1 MAFSFF
7 CLLPLFYGGIIQ
19 RHIKKIFV
27 FKRHT
32 APADNYNKYKN
43 LEDDYYSM
51 KDKYNNMKDKMQSK
65 IDKLTS
71 ENYLLRHISAELY
84 QRLLDKDIK
93 WSADGMELLGD
104 LNFEYDETDE

>member
-1 MAFSFF
+1 MKT
-7 CLLPLFYGGIIQ
+7 LQ
-19 RHIKKIFV
+19 
-27 FKRHT
+27 
-32 APADNYNKYKN
+32 
-43 LEDDYYSM
+43 DD
-51 KDKYNNMKDKMQSK
+51 
-65 IDKLTS
+65 DKLTS